1 MNTILANSLNEIQKL
16 LAKKVTKLLLLS
28 AVIIPVLTKL
38 LVNNLFLTDWMAM
51 PAENINFTLLDLFVT
66 IFIPLYIFIAS
77 TDLFTGEGERGTLLQ
92 VRPISRM
99 ELFVSKLSAI
109 GILTLLVLLVEWLS
123 VMISSAFFD
132 NTLEFSTI
140 AVSLGAFIVSW
151 FPIIVI
157 SAFAVMLALVIR
169 SSILAI
175 SSMIV
180 LYLLMMFIPY
190 VLPASLYLL
199 PSTYLDWYMQWLG
212 DVSFRW
218 IIQTVTYLFSSFTLF
233 FSIGYY
239 MFNRKEA

>member
-51 PAENINFTLLDLFVT
+51 LAENINFTLLDLFVT
-66 IFIPLYIFIAS
+66 MFIPLYIFIAS

-157 SAFAVMLALVIR
+157 SAFAVLLALVIR
-169 SSILAI
+169 SSVIAI

-218 IIQTVTYLFSSFTLF
+218 IIQTVTYLCSSFTLF
-233 FSIGYY
+233 FAIGYY

>member
-28 AVIIPVLTKL
+28 AVLIPVFTKL
-38 LVNNLFLTDWMAM
+38 LVNNLFLTVWMAM
-51 PAENINFTLLDLFVT
+51 PTENINFTLLDLFVT
-66 IFIPLYIFIAS
+66 MLIPLYIFIAS

-99 ELFVSKLSAI
+99 ELFLSKLSAI
-109 GILTLLVLLVEWLS
+109 GIITIFVLLIEWLS
-123 VMISSAFFD
+123 VIISSVIFD
-132 NTLEFSTI
+132 KTFEFSTI

-157 SAFAVMLALVIR
+157 SAFAVMIALVIQ
-169 SSILAI
+169 SSVLAI

-180 LYLLMMFIPY
+180 LYLIMIFIPY
-190 VLPASLYLL
+190 VFPASLNLL

-218 IIQTVTYLFSSFTLF
+218 IIQTVTYLCSSFTLF

>member
-16 LAKKVTKLLLLS
+16 LAKKATKLLLFS
-28 AVIIPVLTKL
+28 AVIIPVLTKI
-38 LVNNLFLTDWMAM
+38 LVNNLFLTDWMAL
-51 PAENINFTLLDLFVT
+51 PTENINFTLLDLFVT
-66 IFIPLYIFIAS
+66 MLIPLYIFIAS

-92 VRPISRM
+92 VRPISRL

-109 GILTLLVLLVEWLS
+109 GILSLTVLLAEWLS
-123 VMISSAFFD
+123 VIISSAIFD
-132 NTLEFSTI
+132 NTFEFSSVT
-140 AVSLGAFIVSW
+140 ASLGAFIVSW

-157 SAFAVMLALVIR
+157 STFAVMLSLVIR
-169 SSILAI
+169 SSVLAI

-180 LYLLMMFIPY
+180 LYLIMMFIPY
-190 VLPASLYLL
+190 LLPSTLYML

-218 IIQTVTYLFSSFTLF
+218 IIQTVTYLCSSFTLF

>member
-157 SAFAVMLALVIR
+157 SAFAVLLALVIR
-169 SSILAI
+169 SSVIAI

-218 IIQTVTYLFSSFTLF
+218 IIQTVTYLCSSFTLF
-233 FSIGYY
+233 FAIGYY

>member
-1 MNTILANSLNEIQKL
+1 LNEIQKL

-157 SAFAVMLALVIR
+157 SAFAVLLALVIR
-169 SSILAI
+169 SSVIAI